1 MCKAKGKQ
9 KEFHAIDVV
18 ESVGEINSNLFF
30 LTMSNIDG
38 NNSNV
43 KNMVICNVVVIKVV
57 QLVAIK
63 VQATLWK
70 LHNCWNALF
79 VGLSKQVKMF

>member
-1 MCKAKGKQ
+1 LLCKAKGKQ

-63 VQATLWK
+63 VQATL
-70 LHNCWNALF
+70 
-79 VGLSKQVKMF
+79 

>member
-9 KEFHAIDVV
+9 KEFHFIDVV
-18 ESVGEINSNLFF
+18 ESVGEINSNFF
-30 LTMSNIDG
+30 ALTISNIAS

-43 KNMVICNVVVIKVV
+43 ESMVICNVVVIKVV

-63 VQATLWK
+63 VQVTLWK
-70 LHNCWNALF
+70 PHKCWDALF

>member
-1 MCKAKGKQ
+1 LCKAKGKQ

-18 ESVGEINSNLFF
+18 ESVGEINSNYYF

-63 VQATLWK
+63 VQATL
-70 LHNCWNALF
+70 
-79 VGLSKQVKMF
+79 